1 MKRPDKFMREGVKS
15 EEREVFGR
23 GQENVPPL
31 GDWEH
36 PYNCKPADSRV
47 GRKAEKNA
55 GKVV

>member
-1 MKRPDKFMREGVKS
+1 MREGVKS
-15 EEREVFGR
+15 EEREVVGR
-23 GQENVPPL
+23 EQEDVPPL

-47 GRKAEKNA
+47 ARKAEKNA